1 MPDGDQNWE
10 IEFTPEAERWYM
22 RLGREDT
29 SRMAAAL
36 AQLKLG
42 GPNLGGPAVELIK
55 TSRYHNMKE
64 LRSVGGNL
72 RALFAFDP
80 NRRAIVLLGGD
91 KTNDWKGWYKR
102 NIPRAD
108 KFYDRHLRRLGK
120 EAQWPARAPRAGR
133 QSEHRSR

>member
-1 MPDGDQNWE
+1 
-10 IEFTPEAERWYM
+10 M

-29 SRMAAAL
+29 SRMAAAFD
-36 AQLKLG
+36 QLKLG
-42 GPNLGGPAVELIK
+42 GPGLAGSSVQLIK
-55 TSRYHNMKE
+55 TSRYRNMKE

-80 NRRAIVLLGGD
+80 NRRAIVPLGGD

-108 KFYDRHLRRLGK
+108 KLYDKHLRTLGK
-120 EAQWPARAPRAGR
+120 EAPWPARTPRAGR
-133 QSEHRSR
+133 RSEHRGR